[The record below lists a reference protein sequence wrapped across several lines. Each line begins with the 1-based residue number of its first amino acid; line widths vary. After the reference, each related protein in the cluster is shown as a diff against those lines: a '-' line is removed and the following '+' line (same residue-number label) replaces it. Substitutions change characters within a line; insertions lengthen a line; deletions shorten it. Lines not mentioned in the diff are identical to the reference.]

1 MTSRRIEP
9 NNQGDDRLRLSIL
22 LGSRVDENRYCRN
35 GFSNEF
41 LFQEE
46 SIALY
51 HGQPQYYYDV
61 PTQTKECEY
70 DGDGE
75 QKSDTENSLY
85 EKSDNDGDIGDS
97 DTDSSLYDEDNDAM
111 VEDDNFNDNA
121 GTPES
126 FTGCSKKQKKNNWEA
141 DIQVEDLNM
150 DEKQYNLDELH
161 SPLNSDEEGH
171 GHRCKKF
178 NVDTD
183 MENP

>member
-1 MTSRRIEP
+1 MTSRQIEP
-9 NNQGDDRLRLSIL
+9 NNQGDDRLQLSIL

-75 QKSDTENSLY
+75 QKSDTENSFY
-85 EKSDNDGDIGDS
+85 EESDNDGDTGDS

-126 FTGCSKKQKKNNWEA
+126 FTGCK
-141 DIQVEDLNM
+141 
-150 DEKQYNLDELH
+150 
-161 SPLNSDEEGH
+161 GH
-171 GHRCKKF
+171 GRRCKKF